1 MGKKY
6 LYRVKIN
13 GKVYE
18 VEIEEVGGTPVVSS
32 SRQLESKPSTPNTF
46 QSPVQPQPEVKQV
59 SSPLSS
65 SSPSP
70 SPSSS
75 SDNVVKAP
83 IPGKVLSIKVKE
95 GDHVEY
101 GQTLLIFEA
110 MKMENEVKSPKAGI
124 VKRIFVSE
132 GANFNTGDPL
142 VEIE

>member
-6 LYRVKIN
+6 LYRVKVN

-18 VEIEEVGGTPVVSS
+18 VEIEEIGGAPVVSS
-32 SRQLESKPSTPNTF
+32 TRRVESKPSAPSTF
-46 QSPVQPQPEVKQV
+46 QTPVQPQPEVKQV
-59 SSPLSS
+59 SSSTP
-65 SSPSP
+65 SPSP
-70 SPSSS
+70 SPSGF
-75 SDNVVKAP
+75 SDSVVKAP